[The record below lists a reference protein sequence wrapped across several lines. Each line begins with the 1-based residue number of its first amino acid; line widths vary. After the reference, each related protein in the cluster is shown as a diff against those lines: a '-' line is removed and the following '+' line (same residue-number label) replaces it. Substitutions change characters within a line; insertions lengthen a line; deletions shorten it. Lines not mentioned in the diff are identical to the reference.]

1 MAKADVNFM
10 IGADGSAFAK
20 DLNKVGGQMNDFL
33 TRLGGKF
40 FGLQAI
46 AVGVQKAFAGLSA
59 PLRAFGEL
67 ENTQAQLAVMMDSK
81 DAAESLTSSLQKLA
95 TNGVVSMQ
103 DLLAASRPLTHFME
117 GAEIEH
123 WVARFADIA
132 AASKIP
138 AERFASMAARL
149 NDMGRAE
156 FTELA
161 NAGIP
166 IFEAL
171 GTVIGASADEVRKL
185 STEGK
190 VSMED
195 FLQAIRLLTDEGGR
209 FHQMNATMSGT
220 LLGSFATLSASW
232 RELVAEIGRPIAEGL
247 TPVLHGIID
256 LVQQVKPAFMEV
268 MAIFGELF
276 NGAGGGFSSIRELV
290 SSVIG
295 GLRPIATALAQ
306 GILPVVKAL
315 FSLLKPIGSVLESVF
330 TTLKPLFFLLSQVL
344 GAIGTVLQ
352 LLAPI
357 LQIIH
362 APLQLLA
369 TVVDALFQAVIRACG
384 GMEAFERRAQMVA
397 RGVEVIV
404 RAMEAHLS
412 KFDKIGNAIATF
424 ITGVDMQFE
433 MEWGET
439 IRRAGEAAVAM
450 EERRKKAAA
459 ERLAAERAAAREAE
473 RAAAARDKLHAVM
486 DADWRTDTLAEAA
499 RATNVD
505 RKVRLTL
512 LADGF
517 GDEEELAR
525 ELKRLQGLMAPSD
538 AEIARYKALLALEN
552 QVIEL
557 RRAAAAEEE
566 KQRKEA
572 ARAAAEARATALKE
586 YEARKQARREAEWEK
601 NTSPEDKLAWYY
613 GAGSRQL
620 SPGATTKAQVQADMD
635 ALAEEDPVKYASM
648 IEDMERWLEKVTAL
662 EEQQA
667 AEAAR
672 RQDAVNS
679 ARVSVVQSSLA
690 SVGGGG
696 AAIRIGDKQFREAQ
710 QQTKLLATISTTLE
724 DAARN
729 KKLLAVLA

>member
-1 MAKADVNFM
+1 
-10 IGADGSAFAK
+10 
-20 DLNKVGGQMNDFL
+20 
-33 TRLGGKF
+33 
-40 FGLQAI
+40 
-46 AVGVQKAFAGLSA
+46 
-59 PLRAFGEL
+59 
-67 ENTQAQLAVMMDSK
+67 
-81 DAAESLTSSLQKLA
+81 
-95 TNGVVSMQ
+95 
-103 DLLAASRPLTHFME
+103 
-117 GAEIEH
+117 
-123 WVARFADIA
+123 
-132 AASKIP
+132 
-138 AERFASMAARL
+138 
-149 NDMGRAE
+149 
-156 FTELA
+156 
-161 NAGIP
+161 
-166 IFEAL
+166 
-171 GTVIGASADEVRKL
+171 
-185 STEGK
+185 
-190 VSMED
+190 MED

-256 LVQQVKPAFMEV
+256 LVQQIKPAFMEV

-295 GLRPIATALAQ
+295 GLRPIATTLAQ
-306 GILPVVKAL
+306 GVLPVVKAL
-315 FSLLKPIGSVLESVF
+315 FSMLKPIGSVLETVF
-330 TTLKPLFFLLSQVL
+330 TTLKPLLFLLSQAL
-344 GAIGTVLQ
+344 GAIGGMLQ

-384 GMEAFERRAQMVA
+384 GMEAFEQRAQMAA

-404 RAMEAHLS
+404 RSMERHLS
-412 KFDKIGNAIATF
+412 KFDKLGNAIATF
-424 ITGVDMQFE
+424 ITGVDVQFE
-433 MEWGET
+433 MEWEET
-439 IRRAGEAAVAM
+439 MRRAGEAAVAM

-473 RAAAARDKLHAVM
+473 RAAAVRDKLHAVM

-517 GDEEELAR
+517 SDEAELAR
-525 ELKRLQGLMAPSD
+525 ELKRLQGLMAPTDEQIS
-538 AEIARYKALLALEN
+538 RYQALLNLEN
-552 QVIEL
+552 QVLEL

-566 KQRKEA
+566 KRRAEA
-572 ARAAAEARATALKE
+572 ARAEAEARATAAKE
-586 YEARKQARREAEWEK
+586 YQRRRDEWREAQWEK
-601 NTSPEDKLAWYY
+601 NTSLEDKLSWYY
-613 GAGSRQL
+613 GAGSVQMT
-620 SPGATTKAQVQADMD
+620 PGEVSKWQVQKDMD

-648 IEDMERWLEKVTAL
+648 IEDMERWLDKVTAL
-662 EEQQA
+662 EDQQA
-667 AEAAR
+667 ADAASR
-672 RQDAVNS
+672 LSS

-710 QQTKLLATISTTLE
+710 HQTKLLGSMDKYLE
-724 DAARN
+724 KIEKR
-729 KKLLAVLA
+729 LSPHAVLA

>member
-1 MAKADVNFM
+1 MAKADVNFT

-81 DAAESLTSSLQKLA
+81 DAAESLTRSLQKLA

-103 DLLAASRPLTHFME
+103 DLLTAARPLTHFME

-171 GTVIGASADEVRKL
+171 GTVIGASAEEVRKL

-190 VSMED
+190 VSVGD

-220 LLGSFATLSASW
+220 LLGSMATLSASW

-256 LVQQVKPAFMEV
+256 LVQQAKPAFMEV

-290 SSVIG
+290 STVIG

-315 FSLLKPIGSVLESVF
+315 FSLLKPIGSVLETVF

-344 GAIGTVLQ
+344 GAVGTVLQ

-384 GMEAFERRAQMVA
+384 GMEAFEQHAQMVA
-397 RGVEVIV
+397 RGVEVIAKFAEKHV
-404 RAMEAHLS
+404 RKME
-412 KFDKIGNAIATF
+412 KIGNAIATF
-424 ITGVDMQFE
+424 ITGVDMQAQLAADE
-433 MEWGET
+433 E
-439 IRRAGEAAVAM
+439 IRRLSQLSAEN
-450 EERRKKAAA
+450 EERRKKAAE
-459 ERLAAERAAAREAE
+459 ERITAERAAAREAE
-473 RAAAARDKLHAVM
+473 RAAEQQRRFAGVEADITRNKLRQQAG
-486 DADWRTDTLAEAA
+486 AETDTSAKIKLLLQAEGFETTADLAYEVSKL
-499 RATNVD
+499 RDVLVPT
-505 RKVRLTL
+505 
-512 LADGF
+512 
-517 GDEEELAR
+517 DEQINRFKALR
-525 ELKRLQGLMAPSD
+525 RLQEEIRD
-538 AEIARYKALLALEN
+538 A
-552 QVIEL
+552 

-586 YEARKQARREAEWEK
+586 YEARKQERREAEWEK
-601 NTSPEDKLAWYY
+601 NTSLEDKLAWYY
-613 GAGSRQL
+613 GAGSVQMT
-620 SPGATTKAQVQADMD
+620 PGEVSKWQVQQDMD

>member
-1 MAKADVNFM
+1 MAKADAVFT
-10 IGADGSAFAK
+10 IGADASAFAREAK
-20 DLNKVGGQMNDFL
+20 KVEGQTHDFL

-171 GTVIGASADEVRKL
+171 GTVIGASAQEVQKL

-190 VSMED
+190 VSVGD

-290 SSVIG
+290 STVIG

-424 ITGVDMQFE
+424 ITGVDMQAQLAADE
-433 MEWGET
+433 E
-439 IRRAGEAAVAM
+439 IRRLSQLSAEN

-473 RAAAARDKLHAVM
+473 HSAKQRAKFAQVEKDIRADLLRKQAQSAPDAQSKIDLMLQAEGFETTLDLAYEISSLRDVLTPTDEQINRFKMLRKLMEDIRDVRRAAAEEEEKR
-486 DADWRTDTLAEAA
+486 RAEAA
-499 RATNVD
+499 RA
-505 RKVRLTL
+505 
-512 LADGF
+512 
-517 GDEEELAR
+517 E
-525 ELKRLQGLMAPSD
+525 
-538 AEIARYKALLALEN
+538 
-552 QVIEL
+552 
-557 RRAAAAEEE
+557 
-566 KQRKEA
+566 
-572 ARAAAEARATALKE
+572 AEARATAAKE
-586 YEARKQARREAEWEK
+586 YQRRRDEWREAQWEK

-613 GAGSRQL
+613 GAGSVQMT
-620 SPGATTKAQVQADMD
+620 PGEVSKWQVQQDMD

-662 EEQQA
+662 EDQQA